1 LIDKGTSMPAAQGG
15 VTTFGG
21 AAAHVAFRR
30 PTEGY
35 RYVLALFDVNSRQ
48 MQLAIIHPGKVPAAA
63 AGLLPTLPKSLS
75 RATIDS
81 LLALRLPQ

>member
-1 LIDKGTSMPAAQGG
+1 
-15 VTTFGG
+15 VTVFGG

-35 RYVLALFDVNSRQ
+35 RYVLALFDVNTRQ
-48 MQLAIIHPGKVPAAA
+48 LQLAIIHPSKLPAAVS
-63 AGLLPTLPKSLS
+63 GFLPTLPRSIG

-81 LLALRLPQ
+81 LLAMRLPQ